1 MKKNLLAAAVL
12 AAFSVSAFAAD
23 VSPARTPAQEANLA
37 ALTAQYQPDTA
48 YHTVVALDEVSVEF
62 PDTSGNRVAR
72 RLSVSFGKGVVTESG
87 DKWVLG
93 GIVSAYTPIF
103 GIGSG
108 NSVGTGENSLVTL
121 EGYAQRQMSENVSTW
136 AKIGVGRSVAT
147 QAAPVATNYGMS
159 YGMGVRYSPAIL
171 GGFAVRVS
179 YDQVENLS
187 HSRFLDKSASIYGVG
202 VDYQF

>member
-1 MKKNLLAAAVL
+1 MKKSLMAAAVL
-12 AAFSVSAFAAD
+12 ACFSASAFAAD
-23 VSPARTPAQEANLA
+23 VPARTPAQEANLA
-37 ALTAQYQPDTA
+37 ALSASYHPDTA
-48 YHTVVALDEVSVEF
+48 YHTVVALDEVTVDF

-147 QAAPVATNYGMS
+147 LAAPVATNYGMT

-171 GGFAVRVS
+171 GGFALRAS

-187 HSRFLDKSASIYGVG
+187 HSQYLDHSASIYGVG
-202 VDYQF
+202 VDYEF